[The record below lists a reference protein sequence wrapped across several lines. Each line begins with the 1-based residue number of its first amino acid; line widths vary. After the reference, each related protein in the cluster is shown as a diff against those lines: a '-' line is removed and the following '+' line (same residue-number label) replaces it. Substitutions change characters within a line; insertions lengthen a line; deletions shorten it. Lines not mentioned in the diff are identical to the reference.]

1 MAAVTCAAIIQA
13 RYNSTRLPG
22 KAVLPLAGWPVL
34 AHVVERAKRIA
45 GVNAVTVT
53 VPDGPNQGPLVEL
66 VGSLEGVWL
75 SRGPE
80 ADLAR
85 RYRIAAGECG
95 AAKVVRLWADCPV
108 LDPALTGALVAAARG
123 AGIPFATIPLDSGY
137 PEGVEA
143 HVMTIEALAAADA
156 EATAADE
163 RETIHL
169 FFSRRPERF
178 PALHFH
184 RQPDRH
190 ALKVLLDTPDDYRR
204 LKEVFDILY
213 PANPTF
219 GVAEVEALAAQR
231 PDLFTR
237 PLV

>member
-1 MAAVTCAAIIQA
+1 MAAVTYAAIIQA

-22 KAVLPLAGWPVL
+22 KVVLPLAGRPVL
-34 AHVVERAKRIA
+34 AHIVERAWRIP
-45 GVNAVTVT
+45 GVDTVAVT
-53 VPDGPNQGPLVEL
+53 VPDGSNQGPLVEL
-66 VGSLEGVWL
+66 VGSLEGVRL

-80 ADLAR
+80 EDLAR

-95 AAKVVRLWADCPV
+95 ATTVVRLWADCPV
-108 LDPALTGALVAAARG
+108 LDPALAGALLAAARG
-123 AGIPFATIPLDSGY
+123 AGVPFATIPLDSGY

-143 HVMTIEALAAADA
+143 HVMTIEALAAADT
-156 EATAADE
+156 EAIAADE

-178 PALHFH
+178 PVLHFR

-204 LKEVFDILY
+204 LKQAFDILY
-213 PANPTF
+213 PENPLF
-219 GVAEVEALAAQR
+219 GVAEVEALAVRR
-231 PDLFTR
+231 PELFTR
-237 PLV
+237 PAT

>member
-22 KAVLPLAGWPVL
+22 KALLPLADRPVL
-34 AHVVERAKRIA
+34 GHIVERARRIPGIDVVA
-45 GVNAVTVT
+45 VT
-53 VPDGPNQGPLVEL
+53 VPDGPNQEPLIDF
-66 VGSLEGVWL
+66 VGGIEGIRL

-85 RYRIAAGECG
+85 RYRVAAGECG
-95 AAKVVRLWADCPV
+95 ATTVVRLWADCPV
-108 LDPALTGALVAAARG
+108 LDPALTGALLAAARG
-123 AGIPFATIPLDSGY
+123 AGMPFATIPLDSGY

-143 HVMTIEALAAADA
+143 HVMTVEALAAADV
-156 EATAADE
+156 EATATDE

-178 PALHFH
+178 PALHFR
-184 RQPDRH
+184 RQPNRH

-204 LKEVFDILY
+204 LRQVFDILY
-213 PANPTF
+213 PGNPAF
-219 GVAEVEALAAQR
+219 GVAEVETLAAVR
-231 PDLFTR
+231 PELFTR
-237 PLV
+237 PPA